1 MGLRCVLLT
10 TDAALLELVRT
21 SLSAAQVELEMR
33 TDAASAIDLS
43 ASRHVDGFVIDCDDV
58 SGGRDVL
65 LRIRNSRSNRLSVI
79 FAVVNGITTVTTAIE
94 AGANFVLGKPVQPAS
109 FGSFLDIALPRMERE
124 HRRYFRYRID
134 LAVEVLFETGETFA
148 GKIMNISEGGLA
160 ITCFGPALLRGVVTV
175 RFAIP
180 SVHPH
185 PFQAKAEVA
194 WNTAYAAGLRL
205 LYIELES
212 RVHFK
217 AWLDSL
223 DAQRHFRESA

>member
-10 TDAALLELVRT
+10 TDAALLELVR
-21 SLSAAQVELEMR
+21 SSFSAAEVELEMR

-43 ASRHVDGFVIDCDDV
+43 ARRHLDGFIIDCDDV
-58 SGGRDVL
+58 SGGREVL
-65 LRIRNSRSNRLSVI
+65 PQIRNSRSNKLSVI

-94 AGANFVLGKPVQPAS
+94 AGANFVLGKPVQAAAWRS
-109 FGSFLDIALPRMERE
+109 SLDIALPRMERE

-134 LAVEVLFETGETFA
+134 LPVEVLLQTGETCA

-160 ITCFGPALLRGVVTV
+160 ITCFGPAPLQGVVTV
-175 RFAIP
+175 EFAIP
-180 SVHPH
+180 STHPH
-185 PFQAKAEVA
+185 RFRAKAEVA

-205 LYIELES
+205 LHVELDS

-223 DAQRHFRESA
+223 DAQLQFRESA